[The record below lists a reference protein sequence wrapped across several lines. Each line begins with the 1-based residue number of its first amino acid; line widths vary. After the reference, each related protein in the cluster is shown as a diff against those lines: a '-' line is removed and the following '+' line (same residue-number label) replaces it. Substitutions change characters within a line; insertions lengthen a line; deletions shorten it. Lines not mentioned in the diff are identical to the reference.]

1 MSDKVLLRPSQIN
14 CYLQCSAK
22 YMFQYVDKV
31 KTGKSLALAF
41 GSAVHKSIETNYTQ
55 KIESKTDLPVDE
67 VVQTFADS
75 FEEETKEVDRVE
87 IISDPTSKD
96 IGVGLVKKYH
106 YEIAPTLQ
114 PKAVEQK
121 VEATFQGYD
130 FGITGTMDLLTTN
143 KRIFDHKTASKKNS
157 TPPDS
162 HVRQGSFYELL
173 AHAAGEEVEEVNFT
187 YLVKTKSPQ
196 VYNET
201 IQTDTKHAL
210 MMAQHV
216 GNAADKGV
224 FIPMRDSFLCT
235 KRFCSYWNEC
245 EKKFGGSVKP

>member
-1 MSDKVLLRPSQIN
+1 MSGKILLRPSAIN

-55 KIESKTDLPVDE
+55 KIESKTDLPMDE

-75 FEEETKEVDRVE
+75 FEEEKKEVDRIE
-87 IISDPTSKD
+87 ILSDPESKD
-96 IGVGLVKKYH
+96 IGIGLVKQYH
-106 YEIAPTLQ
+106 QKVAPTLQ

-121 VEATFQGYD
+121 VEATFQGYE
-130 FGITGTMDLLTTN
+130 FGITGTLDLLTV
-143 KRIFDHKTASKKNS
+143 KKSIHDHKTASKKKS
-157 TPPDS
+157 TPDAS
-162 HVRQGSFYELL
+162 HVRQGSFYLLL
-173 AHAAGEEVEEVNFT
+173 ANAAGEEVEEVNFD

-196 VYNET
+196 IYRET
-201 IQTDTKHAL
+201 IQTDPKHAL
-210 MMAQHV
+210 MMAQKV
-216 GNAADKGV
+216 GEAAEKGV
-224 FIPMRDSFLCT
+224 FMPNRDHNYCT